1 MGVCT
6 LTPNQRNTFP
16 PCGGLARFQ
25 KWIAHITEFHGDYF
39 APLPVPSGLPAIDL
53 LLTAWYQSCSSC
65 QLAVALRNVHMWAR
79 AEIHDALAHMC
90 TEKHISSHE
99 LTKHCDG
106 TIGGKPP
113 PTCGWFPPLYKVWY
127 PYCTVR
133 KLFQYNSMH
142 VQDRVHGHMYLQA
155 TR

>member
-1 MGVCT
+1 MCT

-25 KWIAHITEFHGDYF
+25 KWIAHVTEFHGDYF
-39 APLPVPSGLPAIDL
+39 APLPVPSGPSGGWLASDCLVPVMFILPAGSGINKCVHVDTCRDPRRTCAHVHRKTYK
-53 LLTAWYQSCSSC
+53 LTWTHQALWWYDWRETPSH
-65 QLAVALRNVHMWAR
+65 LRMVSA
-79 AEIHDALAHMC
+79 
-90 TEKHISSHE
+90 
-99 LTKHCDG
+99 
-106 TIGGKPP
+106 P
-113 PTCGWFPPLYKVWY
+113 YKVWY